1 MFPKNGA
8 CPLPSS
14 EWKYNTS
21 IFSLNINSICRH
33 NTNNKFIVFFVLF
46 RFSTIYWYP
55 VPGTHNFLSMNFL
68 ERWGEGGK

>member
-1 MFPKNGA
+1 MFPKNGS

-33 NTNNKFIVFFVLF
+33 NTNNKSIVFFVLF
-46 RFSTIYWYP
+46 KFSTIYRYP
-55 VPGTHNFLSMNFL
+55 LPIIFRL
-68 ERWGEGGK
+68 

>member
-14 EWKYNTS
+14 EWKNNVS
-21 IFSLNINSICRH
+21 IFPLNINSICRH

-46 RFSTIYWYP
+46 KFSTIYRY
-55 VPGTHNFLSMNFL
+55 VPATHNFPSMNFL
-68 ERWGEGGK
+68 NQWGEGGL